1 MSGPFR
7 NVSIRLK
14 LTVLVLAACSFAL
27 LLSCAGFAV
36 YERHSFYAAK
46 ENELA
51 ALAETLGANCA
62 ASLTFNDSNT
72 ATEILGGLKS
82 GRHVIAAFLFDNRGA
97 IFASYRRLG
106 SESFPPPEPSAEG
119 ARSGSG
125 KIMLFRTVRLSSE
138 QAGSIAIITD
148 TGEIREKLAQQAKI
162 ALLVL
167 LLSIAATYVLSS
179 SLLVVLTRPIL
190 DLARIAGRISN
201 KEDYSLRAP
210 KRSNDELGTLVG
222 AFNTMLDRVQQR
234 DAALSAMNDELELRV
249 EQRTAELRKE
259 VSERKQAEDQMR
271 IAKDAAEVASQAKSE
286 FLANMS
292 HEIRTPLNG
301 VIGMTDLALDT
312 KLDAEQREYLETV
325 KISADS
331 LLGVIN
337 DILDFSKIEAGK
349 IELETYTFNLRD
361 LVEQTLRTLA
371 LRADEK
377 GLELL
382 CEIAP
387 DVPETVEGDSARI
400 RQVIVNLVGNAI
412 KFTHEG
418 EVSLCVKLQS
428 RSGEHC
434 TLLFTVEDTG
444 VGIAPEKQTLIFEP
458 FSQADT
464 STTRKYGGTGLGL
477 TISARLISMMGGT
490 IWLESELH
498 RGTKFFF
505 TVRMRTSHAPQET
518 GAASPPEILRAVRVL
533 IVDDNRTN
541 RRILTG
547 MLSRWEM
554 SPHSVE
560 GADAALREL
569 ARTSDS
575 TDAYGLILMDMH
587 MPNVDGFTLIEQIR
601 EKYKHAAPTIMMLT
615 SADHRGDTERCKNL
629 GVAAYLIKPIRQS
642 ELREAIAKV
651 LGAKEQHRAIPL
663 VTRYSLHDERDPVE
677 ILQILVV
684 EDNPVNQRLAVRLL
698 EKRGHR
704 VSIAGNG
711 REALAELAKR
721 DYDLSLMDMQMPE
734 MDGFEATA
742 AIREREKQTGSHL
755 PIIALTAHAMKG
767 DEERCLAA
775 GMDGYLSKPIRPQEL
790 DAVLASHV
798 RAKIEHAHQVEALK
812 R

>member
-1 MSGPFR
+1 MSSAY
-7 NVSIRLK
+7 NISIRLK
-14 LTVLVLAACSFAL
+14 LTMLVLAACSFAL
-27 LLSCAGFAV
+27 FLACAGFAV
-36 YERHSFYAAK
+36 YERQSFYSGK
-46 ENELA
+46 ENELT
-51 ALAETLGANCA
+51 ALADTLGANCA
-62 ASLTFNDSNT
+62 ASLTFNDSRT
-72 ATEILGGLKS
+72 GAEILSGLKTDH
-82 GRHVIAAFLFDNRGA
+82 HVIAAFLFDNRGA
-97 IFASYRRLG
+97 VFASYRRLG
-106 SESFPPPEPSAEG
+106 SESLLPPEFSSEG
-119 ARSGSG
+119 IRSGSG
-125 KIMLFRTVRLSSE
+125 RITLFRTVRMSSE
-138 QAGSIAIITD
+138 KAGAIAIVAD
-148 TGEIREKLAQQAKI
+148 TAEIREKLAEQGKI
-162 ALLVL
+162 ALIVL
-167 LLSIAATYVLSS
+167 ILSIAATYVVSS
-179 SLLVVLTRPIL
+179 SLVGVLTRPIL
-190 DLARIAGRISN
+190 DLARIAGRISK

-210 KRSNDELGTLVG
+210 NRSNDELGTLVE

-234 DAALSAMNDELELRV
+234 DVALSSLNDELELRV
-249 EQRTAELRKE
+249 QQRTAELSDE
-259 VSERKQAEDQMR
+259 VAERKQAEQQMR
-271 IAKDAAEVASQAKSE
+271 VAKEAAEVASQAKSE

-349 IELETYTFNLRD
+349 IELETYAFNLRD

-387 DVPETVEGDSARI
+387 EVPETVEGDSARL

-418 EVSLCVKLQS
+418 EVSLRVEMQF
-428 RSGEHC
+428 RAGQEC

-444 VGIAPEKQTLIFEP
+444 VGIPPEKKALIFEP

-477 TISARLISMMGGT
+477 TISARLINMMGGA
-490 IWLESELH
+490 IWLESEPN
-498 RGTKFFF
+498 RGAKFFF
-505 TVRMRTSHAPQET
+505 TAKMRTSHAVQEIGT
-518 GAASPPEILRAVRVL
+518 ASAPEILRGVRAL

-541 RRILTG
+541 RRILSG

-554 SPHSVE
+554 SPKSAD
-560 GADAALREL
+560 GAEAALREL
-569 ARTSDS
+569 ARSNDTNE
-575 TDAYGLILMDMH
+575 AYGLVLMDMH
-587 MPNVDGFTLIEQIR
+587 MPNVDGFTLIEEIR
-601 EKYKHAAPTIMMLT
+601 EKYKRAAPTIMMLT
-615 SADHRGDTERCKNL
+615 SAAHRGDTERCKNL

-651 LGAKEQHRAIPL
+651 LGARDQHRAIPL
-663 VTRYSLHDERDPVE
+663 VTRYSLHDERDSAE
-677 ILQILVV
+677 SLQILVV

-704 VSIAGNG
+704 VFIAGNG
-711 REALAELAKR
+711 LEALAELAKR
-721 DYDLSLMDMQMPE
+721 DYDLALMDMQMPE

-742 AIREREKQTGSHL
+742 AIREKEKLTGSHL

-790 DAVLASHV
+790 DAVLASYLA
-798 RAKIEHAHQVEALK
+798 AKTERVHQVEALK
-812 R
+812 P